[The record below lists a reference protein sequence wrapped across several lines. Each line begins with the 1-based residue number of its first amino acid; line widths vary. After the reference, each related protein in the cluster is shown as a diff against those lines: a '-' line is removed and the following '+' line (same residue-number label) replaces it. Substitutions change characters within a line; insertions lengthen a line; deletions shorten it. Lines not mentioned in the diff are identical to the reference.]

1 MREPAVMSPS
11 APASAGSS
19 TAMNKR
25 PFSAQAKM
33 QLAEALLACPT
44 MASRQSRDVV
54 VNDLPDPL
62 RGNIRRHD
70 ADRID
75 VVNMITTALNYA
87 DGLEELITIV
97 RLYEGD
103 SLGMRAVEQVLV
115 TLR

>member
-1 MREPAVMSPS
+1 
-11 APASAGSS
+11 
-19 TAMNKR
+19 MNKR

-75 VVNMITTALNYA
+75 VVNMITAALNYA